1 MIWFCKHP
9 VELERKKVVS
19 SCPICHNEVFLK
31 CDNIHHLGI
40 FHPVGGDY
48 NVIILFMRYFWMGL
62 EWVTIITIRMKIM
75 KKSIFSPW
83 MGICRVCW
91 GWRRCQSHRSSLL
104 LARVLLRTKNNIR
117 KIEMF
122 ENFKKKN
129 NMSSS
134 SSPFIKIETIEFL
147 KKKDQYLFALVFVR
161 EKNIRELQIWQI
173 LNKLDSF

>member
-1 MIWFCKHP
+1 MGDNNNNKNDN
-9 VELERKKVVS
+9 
-19 SCPICHNEVFLK
+19 NEK
-31 CDNIHHLGI
+31 INIFTLNGNMQGLLGVA
-40 FHPVGGDY
+40 P
-48 NVIILFMRYFWMGL
+48 LS
-62 EWVTIITIRMKIM
+62 VTQ
-75 KKSIFSPW
+75 IFSAA
-83 MGICRVCW
+83 C
-91 GWRRCQSHRSSLL
+91 SS
-104 LARVLLRTKNNIR
+104 TPENKKNNIR